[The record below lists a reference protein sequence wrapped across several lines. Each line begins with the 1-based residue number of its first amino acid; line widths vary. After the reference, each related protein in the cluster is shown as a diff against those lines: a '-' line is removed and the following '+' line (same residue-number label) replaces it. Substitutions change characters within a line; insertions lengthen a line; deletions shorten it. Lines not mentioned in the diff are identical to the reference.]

1 MKMMKKKKGFT
12 LVELM
17 IVLAIIAII
26 AAFAIPNLMR
36 ARMGAN
42 ETAAVGA
49 LRTLMSAQAVYMNR
63 HGRFGTL
70 TQLGPEGAGLIDVS
84 LATGRMS
91 GYFFGEI
98 GTQDLDFAYA
108 FGAIPVDDGRSG
120 EAEFLITQEGT
131 VFENRVDMTSLMGW
145 DPHIPT
151 IDWVAGTAGVPVQF
165 TTRPD
170 LAIANWRPIG
180 E

>member
-1 MKMMKKKKGFT
+1 MMMKKKKGFT

-98 GTQDLDFAYA
+98 GTQGLDFAYA

-120 EAEFLITQEGT
+120 EAEFLITQMGT
-131 VFENRVDMTSLMGW
+131 VFENRVDMTSAME
-145 DPHIPT
+145 PAIQSV
-151 IDWVAGTAGVPVQF
+151 DWVPGVGGVPAQF
-165 TTRPD
+165 TTVPED
-170 LAIANWRPIG
+170 AAAYWRPIG